1 MIQSGKPLVDHV
13 VILHSS
19 ADASCRYNLPL
30 LAPHLD
36 FARIWALRKHLV
48 VALKQLVCPQSI
60 IHGWSGLVMS
70 PVMYA
75 LLEPNACT
83 VIIDLGPFAVYANFA
98 TEAAILMAN
107 KIFKTN
113 KN

>member
-1 MIQSGKPLVDHV
+1 
-13 VILHSS
+13 
-19 ADASCRYNLPL
+19 
-30 LAPHLD
+30 
-36 FARIWALRKHLV
+36 LRKHLV

-75 LLEPNACT
+75 SLEPNACT

-107 KIFKTN
+107 KIFKRN